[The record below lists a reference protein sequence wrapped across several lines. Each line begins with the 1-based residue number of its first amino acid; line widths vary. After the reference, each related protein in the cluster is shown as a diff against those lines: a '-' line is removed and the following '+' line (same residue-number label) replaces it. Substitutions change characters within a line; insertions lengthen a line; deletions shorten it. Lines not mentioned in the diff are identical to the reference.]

1 MGFFTNLHSKAKSLI
16 NGAKSGMSTLFRGIH
31 KVSEPISNISK
42 AIATHSPESDIGR
55 LASSVNSAS
64 NFATSASK
72 LANTWIPEQKRP
84 TIPLTNKK
92 AILAPVK
99 PHIEHRDVRREPPI
113 VREPPR
119 EVQEKPRVH
128 PVKAITEQAHEVA
141 PHNRFGMYGAG
152 LPSALK
158 LGYDPSPYYP
168 KFRAQY

>member
-16 NGAKSGMSTLFRGIH
+16 NGAKSGMSTFFRGVH

-72 LANTWIPEQKRP
+72 LANTLIPEQKRP

-113 VREPPR
+113 LREPPPR
-119 EVQEKPRVH
+119 EFQEVAKPRVH
-128 PVKAITEQAHEVA
+128 PVKAIAEQQYYA
-141 PHNRFGMYGAG
+141 PVMYGAG